1 MATLT
6 PFDQAT
12 LLTGITDPV
21 LRGGICVALSD
32 RWLAFMKESRL
43 RTPQERLAALRA
55 QAGSAMLYQEAYAW
69 LRAAQG
75 REEAR
80 TNLGRT
86 VGHEYEHQT
95 TIMRI
100 SVGMTGLRER
110 MMADLDEL
118 GAAVTWTMVIPGW
131 GRHAIAGFRGLVSIM
146 NNMHKASLHIF
157 DPNVGEYVGE
167 LEQLD
172 GILRDL
178 FRRVPEYQG
187 IMELTRTTTR

>member
-12 LLTGITDPV
+12 LLTGVTDPV

-32 RWLAFMKESRL
+32 RWLAFMKDNTYRNP
-43 RTPQERLAALRA
+43 RERLAALTA
-55 QAGSAMLYQEAYAW
+55 QRDAALLYQEAYAF
-69 LRAAQG
+69 LRDVKG
-75 REEAR
+75 REDAR
-80 TNLGRT
+80 TELGRS

-95 TIMRI
+95 TVMRLHI
-100 SVGMTGLRER
+100 GMKGVRER
-110 MMADLDEL
+110 MMADLGEI
-118 GAAVTWTMVIPGW
+118 GAAVTWTMAIPGL
-131 GRHAIAGFRGLVSIM
+131 GRHAIAGYRGLVSIM

-167 LEQLD
+167 LAQLD

-178 FRRVPEYQG
+178 FRRVPAYQG
-187 IMELTRTTTR
+187 IMELTRTTT